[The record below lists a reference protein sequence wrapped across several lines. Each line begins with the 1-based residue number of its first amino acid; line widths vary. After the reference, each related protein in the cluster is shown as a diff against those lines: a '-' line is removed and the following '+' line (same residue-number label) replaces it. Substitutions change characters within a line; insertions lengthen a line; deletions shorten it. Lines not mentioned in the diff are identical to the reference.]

1 MYCVSKF
8 FSVIDIILASDTFS
22 HFRKNILEKI
32 LKLITTSD
40 DKIREKKLQYD
51 TNSIIIWKN
60 DKYEY
65 LPGEKISSN
74 RRKIIE

>member
-1 MYCVSKF
+1 M
-8 FSVIDIILASDTFS
+8 
-22 HFRKNILEKI
+22 
-32 LKLITTSD
+32 TSD

>member
-1 MYCVSKF
+1 M
-8 FSVIDIILASDTFS
+8 
-22 HFRKNILEKI
+22 
-32 LKLITTSD
+32 TSD

-74 RRKIIE
+74 RRKIIEWAKFTYSPLGKAFEK

>member
-1 MYCVSKF
+1 M
-8 FSVIDIILASDTFS
+8 
-22 HFRKNILEKI
+22 
-32 LKLITTSD
+32 TSD

-65 LPGEKISSN
+65 LPGEKILSSN
-74 RRKIIE
+74 RGKIIESAKFTYSPLGKAFEK